1 MVIVD
6 AHVHFWDPG
15 LLHYEWLQTVPVL
28 RRAFGPADFR
38 AATGGTPVDQV
49 VVVEGNCAPE
59 ENVLEAEYFARPA
72 ESVRVAGIVAFA
84 DLTRPNE
91 LDRTLDVLSPS
102 PKVKGVRQNI
112 QGQPLGFC
120 LQDRFVEGAR
130 KVGRRG
136 LTFDLC
142 ITHDQC
148 RDATE
153 LVRRC
158 PDTSF
163 VLDHCGK
170 PAIRDRC
177 VEPWRSDIRRLAE
190 HENVCCK
197 LSGLLTEADTQ
208 EWRAEDLMPYA
219 SRVTECF
226 GTDRLMYGSDW
237 PVLTLAGDYRDWFG
251 FTESFTGDWSQTDRN
266 GFYHGNAKRVYR
278 L

>member
-1 MVIVD
+1 MGIVD
-6 AHVHFWDPG
+6 AHVHFWDPR
-15 LLHYEWLQTVPVL
+15 LLHYEWLETAPALQRAFLPRDYTAAASGVPVDRIL
-28 RRAFGPADFR
+28 
-38 AATGGTPVDQV
+38 
-49 VVVEGNCAPE
+49 VVECNCVPG
-59 ENVLEAEYFARPA
+59 ENVLEVEYFTRLA

-84 DLTRPNE
+84 DLTQTNE
-91 LDRTLDVLSPS
+91 LDRTLDVLSQS
-102 PKVKGVRQNI
+102 PKLKGIRQNI
-112 QGQPLGFC
+112 QGQAPGFS
-120 LQDRFVEGAR
+120 LQESFVQGVR
-130 KVGRRG
+130 KVGQHG

-148 RDATE
+148 RDAIE

-158 PDTSF
+158 PDTDF

-177 VEPWRSDIRRLAE
+177 MEPWSSEIGRLAD
-190 HENVCCK
+190 HENVYCK

-208 EWRAEDLMPYA
+208 DWRGEDLVPYA

-237 PVLTLAGDYRDWFG
+237 PVLTLAGEYRDWFD
-251 FTESFTGDWSQTDRN
+251 FTQSFTSDWSDAERN
-266 GFYHGNAKRVYR
+266 RFYHDNAKRVYH